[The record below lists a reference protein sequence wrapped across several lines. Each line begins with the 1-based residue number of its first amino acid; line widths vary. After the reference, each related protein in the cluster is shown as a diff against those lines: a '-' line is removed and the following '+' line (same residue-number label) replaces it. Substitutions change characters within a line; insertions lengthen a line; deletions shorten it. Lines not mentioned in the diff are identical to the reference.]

1 MHNDERE
8 MIDKFEVEFSDL
20 SADEPGSLLEAR
32 IMQGLRFF
40 QGREVARGMHRIAFC
55 SVLVLL
61 ILVLNGSN
69 LLSYSNPTT
78 YDAVGRQASGT
89 LVLRGSLSFTI
100 DHQQPTVAA

>member
-40 QGREVARGMHRIAFC
+40 QRREVARGMHRIAFC

-69 LLSYSNPTT
+69 LLSYSHPTT
-78 YDAVGRQASGT
+78 YDGVVRPAVGTIVVG
-89 LVLRGSLSFTI
+89 GSLSK
-100 DHQQPTVAA
+100 TVA